1 MAEPSEDDLDLG
13 ISLEVVATLVDHARA
28 VQGTEVVDLD
38 AEAESDP
45 DTGAV
50 EDEFDEDSL
59 RAAILALNEDEQAA
73 LIGLALVGRGDFT
86 AEEWEE
92 ALEQAADRDGGE
104 DAAELLLGMDNFGD
118 LLAEG
123 VAAFGLSLEDVE
135 R

>member
-1 MAEPSEDDLDLG
+1 MAEASEDDLDLG

-38 AEAESDP
+38 AEAETDP

-86 AEEWEE
+86 PEEWEDAITE
-92 ALEQAADRDGGE
+92 GAERDNGA
-104 DAAELLLGMDNFGD
+104 DAAEILLAMDNFGD

-123 VAAFGLSLEDVE
+123 VAAFGLSIEDVE

>member
-28 VQGTEVVDLD
+28 VQGTEVADLD
-38 AEAESDP
+38 AEAETDP

-59 RAAILALNEDEQAA
+59 RAAILALNEDEQSA
-73 LIGLALVGRGDFT
+73 LIALALVGRGDFT
-86 AEEWEE
+86 AEEWEDAIAQGGE
-92 ALEQAADRDGGE
+92 RDNGE
-104 DAAELLLGMDNFGD
+104 DAAEILLGMDNFGD

-123 VAAFGLSLEDVE
+123 VATFGLSIEDVE

>member
-38 AEAESDP
+38 AEPDAEPSE
-45 DTGAV
+45 AEA
-50 EDEFDEDSL
+50 EDELDEDSL
-59 RAAILALNEDEQAA
+59 RAAILALNEDEQAS
-73 LIGLALVGRGDFT
+73 LIALALVGRGDFT
-86 AEEWEE
+86 PEEWDE
-92 ALEQAADRDGGE
+92 ALEQAAERDGGE

-123 VAAFGLSLEDVE
+123 VAAFGLSIEDVD

>member
-1 MAEPSEDDLDLG
+1 MAEASEDDLDLG
-13 ISLEVVATLVDHARA
+13 ISLEVVATLVDQARA
-28 VQGTEVVDLD
+28 VQGTEVADLD

-45 DTGAV
+45 DTGAA

-86 AEEWEE
+86 AEEWDDAVAQGGERE
-92 ALEQAADRDGGE
+92 GGE
-104 DAAELLLGMDNFGD
+104 DAAEILLGMDNFGD

-123 VAAFGLSLEDVE
+123 VAAFGLSIEDVE